1 MRGHVGV
8 RMFASLCVCL
18 QVCVCVCECVCART
32 SCASLPVLLS
42 HGEDLLHPVVHRF
55 SKPAELVALLL
66 PAQTHTHTHTF
77 VRPPSST
84 PPPGPLL
91 TGGEPRAPADGV
103 GAQPTHTSMGSRSGA
118 SGSMVAKIITPTVSS
133 FSAFLFP
140 VFQSYNTINTVSTSG
155 GVFTRHGRTDTRPK
169 DPTRKRHRQARPS
182 AARW

>member
-1 MRGHVGV
+1 MWE
-8 RMFASLCVCL
+8 CECL
-18 QVCVCVCECVCART
+18 QVCVCVCKCVCVCVSVSAHVRPVHLFQC
-32 SCASLPVLLS
+32 SCPTVRISFTPSSIALVNLLNWSHFCSL
-42 HGEDLLHPVVHRF
+42 H
-55 SKPAELVALLL
+55 K
-66 PAQTHTHTHTF
+66 HTHTHTYF
-77 VRPPSST
+77 CQT
-84 PPPGPLL
+84 PILHA
-91 TGGEPRAPADGV
+91 TPRAPADGV

-155 GVFTRHGRTDTRPK
+155 GVVTRHGRTDTRPK